1 MAGRQQGHI
10 LTDKGSARICEL
22 FNAAMGKVS
31 AHSRQLKARM
41 MDIGCG
47 LWTRMDG
54 DFPA

>member
-10 LTDKGSARICEL
+10 LTDKGSARIREL